1 MNFNL
6 LIKFA
11 DGTEK
16 AVSASPADIVAF
28 ESHFDISVAKLESL
42 IRLTHVFYLGWHVE
56 HRTKATNLEFE
67 PWLETINVVEMAPAK
82 K

>member
-16 AVSASPADIVAF
+16 AVAASPADIVAF
-28 ESHFDISVAKLESL
+28 ESKFDLSVAKLQSE
-42 IRLTHVFYLGWHVE
+42 IRLTHVFFLGWHAE
-56 HRTKATNLEFE
+56 KRTKATDLEFE
-67 PWLETINVVEMAPAK
+67 PWLETINVVELVAPK

>member
-6 LIKFA
+6 LIKFN

-16 AVSASPADIVAF
+16 TVSANPADIVAF
-28 ESHFDISVAKLESL
+28 ESKFDLSVAKLQSE
-42 IRLTHVFYLGWHVE
+42 IRLTHIFFLGWHAE
-56 HRTKATNLEFE
+56 KRTKGTELEFDA
-67 PWLETINVVEMAPAK
+67 WLETIDIVELVAPK

>member
-6 LIKFA
+6 LIKFN

-16 AVSASPADIVAF
+16 TVTANPADIVAF
-28 ESHFDISVAKLESL
+28 ESHFNLSVAKLQSE

-56 HRTKATNLEFE
+56 KRTKETALDFE
-67 PWLETINVVEMAPAK
+67 AWLETISIVEMVAAK

>member
-6 LIKFA
+6 LIKFS

-16 AVSASPADIVAF
+16 PVTANPADIVAF
-28 ESHFDISVAKLESL
+28 ESHFNLSVAKLQSE

-56 HRTKATNLEFE
+56 KRTKATTLEFE
-67 PWLETINVVEMAPAK
+67 PWLETIEVVELVAPK

>member
-16 AVSASPADIVAF
+16 TVSANPADIVAF
-28 ESHFDISVAKLESL
+28 ESHFDLSMARLQNE
-42 IRLTHVFYLGWHVE
+42 IRLTHVFFLGWHAE
-56 HRTKATNLEFE
+56 KRTKATDLEFDA
-67 PWLETINVVEMAPAK
+67 WLETVEIVELQPAK

>member
-16 AVSASPADIVAF
+16 TVSANPADIVAF
-28 ESHFDISVAKLESL
+28 ESHFDLSMARLQSE
-42 IRLTHVFYLGWHVE
+42 IRLTHVFFLGWHVE
-56 HRTKATNLEFE
+56 KRTKATNLEFDA
-67 PWLETINVVEMAPAK
+67 WLETVEIVELQPAK

>member
-6 LIKFA
+6 LIKFL

-16 AVSASPADIVAF
+16 AVSANAADIVAF
-28 ESHFDISVAKLESL
+28 ESEFNLSVAKLQSE
-42 IRLTHVFYLGWHVE
+42 IRLTHVFFLGWHVE
-56 HRTKATNLEFE
+56 KRTKSTDLDFQT
-67 PWLETINVVEMAPAK
+67 WLETINLVELAAPK

>member
-16 AVSASPADIVAF
+16 SVAANPADIVAF
-28 ESHFDISVAKLESL
+28 ESHFNISVAKLQSEF
-42 IRLTHVFYLGWHVE
+42 RMTHLFWLGWHVE
-56 HRTKATNLEFE
+56 KRTKATTLEFE
-67 PWLETINVVEMAPAK
+67 AWLDTIDIVEFGEVK

>member
-16 AVSASPADIVAF
+16 TVPANPADIVAF
-28 ESHFDISVAKLESL
+28 ESHFNISVAKLQSEF
-42 IRLTHVFYLGWHVE
+42 RMTHLFWLGWHVE
-56 HRTKATNLEFE
+56 KRTKATTLEFDA
-67 PWLETINVVEMAPAK
+67 WLDTIDLVEFGELK

>member
-16 AVSASPADIVAF
+16 AVSANPADIVAF
-28 ESHFDISVAKLESL
+28 ESHFNLSVARLQSE

-56 HRTKATNLEFE
+56 KRTKATDLEFE
-67 PWLETINVVEMAPAK
+67 AWLETIDVVELAPSK

>member
-16 AVSASPADIVAF
+16 ETKATPADIVAF
-28 ESHFDISVAKLESL
+28 ESHFSLSVAKLQSE
-42 IRLTHVFYLGWHVE
+42 IRLTHVFYLGWHSE
-56 HRTKATNLEFE
+56 KRTKATDLEFE
-67 PWLETINVVEMAPAK
+67 AWLETIDIVELVAPK

>member
-16 AVSASPADIVAF
+16 AVSANPVDVVAF
-28 ESHFDISVAKLESL
+28 ESNFNLSVAKLQSE
-42 IRLTHVFYLGWHVE
+42 IRMTHIFWLGWHVE
-56 HRTKATNLEFE
+56 KRTKATNLEFE
-67 PWLETINVVEMAPAK
+67 AWLDLITMVELVPPK

>member
-16 AVSASPADIVAF
+16 AVAATPADIVAF
-28 ESHFDISVAKLESL
+28 ESKFDLSVAKLQSE
-42 IRLTHVFYLGWHVE
+42 IRLTHVFFLGWHAE
-56 HRTKATNLEFE
+56 KRTKSTDLDFE
-67 PWLETINVVEMAPAK
+67 PWLETISVVELVAPK

>member
-16 AVSASPADIVAF
+16 TASANPADIVAF
-28 ESHFDISVAKLESL
+28 EAKFDLSVAKLQTE
-42 IRLTHVFYLGWHVE
+42 IRLTHIFFLGWHAE
-56 HRTKATNLEFE
+56 KRTKATDLDFDA
-67 PWLETINVVEMAPAK
+67 WLETIDVVELVAPK